1 MGEEREGETKAN
13 WKGTNIE
20 NEKRRKL
27 NYGYW
32 ILDWLMAKWTA
43 NLQEK
48 LYTQAI
54 VRLLSLA
61 LPQLHVTLSK
71 FWAWIVL
78 RTTSYWG
85 VEGLGI
91 WGNDVVLLLT
101 GPAIDEQFWVRTKTS
116 GDACRQLVQF
126 FYYYSVFEIWN
137 WGMKIE
143 NWYYYDYLFFSIQ
156 LSFFWK
162 NYFSTNS

>member
-1 MGEEREGETKAN
+1 MKRDKYRKRKEKKVELWVLDFGLINGEMDCQFAGR
-13 WKGTNIE
+13 
-20 NEKRRKL
+20 
-27 NYGYW
+27 
-32 ILDWLMAKWTA
+32 
-43 NLQEK
+43 K

-91 WGNDVVLLLT
+91 
-101 GPAIDEQFWVRTKTS
+101 
-116 GDACRQLVQF
+116 
-126 FYYYSVFEIWN
+126 
-137 WGMKIE
+137 
-143 NWYYYDYLFFSIQ
+143 
-156 LSFFWK
+156 
-162 NYFSTNS
+162 